1 MHMTARAVTRLSF
14 AALRSRASSRAREI
28 DDAID
33 HSVVVDRVFVRT
45 MIRELRHLDHHTTIT
60 TDRPRFNMLAH
71 RSFSW

>member
-1 MHMTARAVTRLSF
+1 V
-14 AALRSRASSRAREI
+14 SSRAREI